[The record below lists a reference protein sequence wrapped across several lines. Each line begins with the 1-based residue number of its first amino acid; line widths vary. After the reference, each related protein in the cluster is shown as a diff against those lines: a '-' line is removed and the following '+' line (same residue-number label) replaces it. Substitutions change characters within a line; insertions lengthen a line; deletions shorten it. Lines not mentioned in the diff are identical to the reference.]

1 MALFLRQNFRT
12 ILIFLALSIFL
23 WIIFAPVSLGGQ
35 VSYVMITGNSMEP
48 EIELGDL
55 VIARAAVDYQLD
67 QRVVYRHPQ
76 VGFVFHRII
85 GQDEDVFLC
94 KGDNNEWTDSYH
106 PQNNDI
112 VGKYWFYL
120 PGGGTMI
127 NKLRE
132 PLFFVL
138 FTLIILGVLASI
150 FLFQKK
156 EVPLKKA
163 RSKRHNMDTQNT
175 PSTGES
181 RQEILLV
188 FGIIAI
194 AALIFGV
201 ISFTRPLTKTIADNI
216 TYRHEG
222 GFEYSALDRDDI
234 YDSNLIQTGDPV
246 YLRLTC
252 DVSMVF
258 SYQFFSPR
266 MSDKEAG
273 DITGTYQVNALL
285 SDVDGWKRSFILVP
299 ETEFNGTSFESNMEL
314 DLCQIQT
321 LILEKEDKTE
331 AKNRWYRLAIL
342 PDVTL
347 GGSLDGHPYQD
358 IYQPEIEFQMDTNI
372 LRLPEGLEGIVLD
385 MEGMIENDR
394 VIPNAMLIFGEE
406 LNITKA
412 RGISL
417 ILFGISLLGAVYPA
431 WTLVRDLR
439 KSDVSRIQVQYHPL
453 LVDVKDGN
461 PANRAEQV
469 VVVASFADLTKMA
482 ERYGAMILHE
492 SLGSFHRYS
501 VQDEQTVYQYAIE
514 VFKEGSLFPN
524 VNDYKKALHQA
535 IDEDQLELYYQPVVF
550 LKDSSVVGVEAFLR
564 WSHPEFGLLYP
575 ADFISQAEE
584 SDLISEIDRWV
595 TRKICRQIRDWE
607 DSGLPVVPVSINIS
621 PETIINKDFIN
632 DFTLDMLENLCDPGL
647 IQIEINRS
655 NQVTQDERIMDHLSQ
670 LHDIGVKLAIDD
682 FATDSANQINQIFHL
697 PINAL
702 KIDRT
707 VIKDIKDDQNAQRLV
722 GAVAAMAKSLKI
734 DVIAQ
739 GVESKEDIKVL
750 KAKKIEFA
758 QGFYLGTPVQADEL
772 AELLSKPVPVKGKR
786 K

>member
-1 MALFLRQNFRT
+1 
-12 ILIFLALSIFL
+12 
-23 WIIFAPVSLGGQ
+23 
-35 VSYVMITGNSMEP
+35 MEP
-48 EIELGDL
+48 DIELGDL
-55 VIARAAVDYQLD
+55 VIARVAADYQLD

-85 GQDEDVFLC
+85 GQDQDTFLC
-94 KGDNNEWTDSYH
+94 KGDNNEWTDSYY
-106 PQNNDI
+106 PQKNDI

-120 PGGGTMI
+120 PGGGAFI

-138 FTLIILGVLASI
+138 FTLIILVVLASI
-150 FLFQKK
+150 FLFQRE
-156 EVPLKKA
+156 EVPQKKA
-163 RSKRHNMDTQNT
+163 RSKRHIMDTKNT

-194 AALIFGV
+194 AALIFGL
-201 ISFTRPLTKTIADNI
+201 ISFSRPLTKTISDNI
-216 TYRHEG
+216 TYKHEG
-222 GFEYSALDRDDI
+222 GFEYSARDRDGI

-266 MSDKEAG
+266 MTEKEAG

-285 SDVDGWKRSFILVP
+285 SDVDGWKRSFTLVP
-299 ETEFNGTSFESNMEL
+299 ETEFVGTSFESPMEL
-314 DLCQIQT
+314 DLCQVQT
-321 LILEKEDKTE
+321 LILEKEEKTE
-331 AKNRWYRLAIL
+331 AKNRWYSLAIL
-342 PDVTL
+342 PDVKL

-358 IYQPEIEFQMDTNI
+358 IFKPLIDFQMDTNI

-385 MEGMIENDR
+385 GEGVIENDR
-394 VIPNAMLIFGEE
+394 VIPNAMLIFGKE
-406 LNITKA
+406 LSITNA

-417 ILFGISLLGAVYPA
+417 IIFGISLLGAVYPA

-439 KSDVSRIQVQYHPL
+439 KSDISRIQVQYHPL
-453 LVDVKDGN
+453 LVDIKDGN
-461 PANRAEQV
+461 PANQVEQV
-469 VVVASFADLTKMA
+469 VEVASFADLTKMA

-501 VQDEQTVYQYAIE
+501 VQDDQTVYQYAIE
-514 VFKEGSLFPN
+514 VFKEGSLFPDR
-524 VNDYKKALHQA
+524 NDYKKALQQA
-535 IDEDQLELYYQPVVF
+535 INEDQLELYYQPVVL
-550 LKDSSVVGVEAFLR
+550 LKDSSIVGVEAFLR
-564 WSHPEFGLLYP
+564 WSHPELGLLYP

-584 SDLISEIDRWV
+584 SDLISDIDCWV
-595 TRKICRQIRDWE
+595 TQKICQQIHDWK
-607 DSGLPVVPVSINIS
+607 DSGKPVVPVSINIS
-621 PETIINKDFIN
+621 PETIINKDFIK
-632 DFTLDMLENLCDPGL
+632 DFTAVMLENLCDPGL

-655 NQVTQDERIMDHLSQ
+655 NQIFQDERIMDHLSK
-670 LHDIGVKLAIDD
+670 LHDTGVNLAIDA

-697 PINAL
+697 PINSL

-707 VIKDIKDDQNAQRLV
+707 VIQDIKNNQNAQRLV
-722 GAVAAMAKSLKI
+722 GALAAMAKSLKI

-739 GVESKEDIKVL
+739 GVESKEDIKAL

-758 QGFYLGTPVQADEL
+758 QGFYLGKPVQADDL
-772 AELLSKPVPVKGKR
+772 AELLSKPKSKGK
-786 K
+786 